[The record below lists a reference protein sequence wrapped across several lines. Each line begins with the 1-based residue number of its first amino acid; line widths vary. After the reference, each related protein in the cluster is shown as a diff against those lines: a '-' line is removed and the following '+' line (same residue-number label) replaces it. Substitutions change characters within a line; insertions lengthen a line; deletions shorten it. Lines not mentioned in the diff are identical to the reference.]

1 MKPSSA
7 SRLVVLLPPRR
18 DLIGPQALDS
28 GTQVTYY
35 FSSPQGLESGRSPIA
50 LLPRATRLELAFD
63 PDDVYSASIEAPR
76 LSDAKLRLA
85 LPNLLEDRL
94 LTDPADQH
102 IAFSPQRDAQGK
114 LAVAAISRAWL
125 ARVLDVFKS
134 TGRSP
139 QAAWSALALLPSP
152 PPDTL
157 ALWLAAPRALLK
169 TSSGEGLGLDL
180 DEHASA
186 LIEFAAS
193 RAEAS
198 RLEVRGQGELDT
210 QRPVTRSDLALPDEA
225 ETAATP
231 NLLQAGFAP
240 RRAWQAFDIKQWR
253 APLAWLGAAALI
265 SVLGLNLYWFKLDH
279 EARAL
284 RADMLN
290 AFRSAFPQEPAVV
303 DPIAQAKRQLV
314 DLRAR
319 AGLASPDDYSVLM
332 ARAAQLMAQAPL
344 GAVEGFE
351 YRDRS
356 LRLQLKP
363 ALAQDA
369 ALANQLRAQA
379 LSLGLKMELDDQGGL
394 RLRASGS

>member
-35 FSSPQGLESGRSPIA
+35 FLSAQGLESGRSPIA

-63 PDDVYSASIEAPR
+63 PDDVYSANVEAPR
-76 LSDAKLRLA
+76 LTEAKLRLA
-85 LPNLLEDRL
+85 LPNLLEDKL
-94 LTDPADQH
+94 LTEPADQH
-102 IAFSPQRDAQGK
+102 IAFAPQRDAQGK

-125 ARVLDVFKS
+125 ARVLEVFKS
-134 TGRSP
+134 TGRTP
-139 QAAWSALALLPSP
+139 QLAWSALALLPP
-152 PPDTL
+152 PPPGTL
-157 ALWLAAPRALLK
+157 SMWLAAPRALLK
-169 TSSGEGLGLDL
+169 TPNGEGLGFDL

-186 LIEFAAS
+186 LIEFAAD

-198 RLEVRGQGELDT
+198 RLEVRGQGELG
-210 QRPVTRSDLALPDEA
+210 TRLPMHRAELALPN
-225 ETAATP
+225 ETEFAGVP

-240 RRAWQAFDIKQWR
+240 RRAWQRFDTKQWR
-253 APLAWLGAAALI
+253 APLAWLGAAGLVA
-265 SVLGLNLYWFKLDH
+265 VLGLNLYWFKLDH

-284 RADMLN
+284 RTDMLN

-314 DLRAR
+314 DLRSR

-332 ARAAQLMAQAPL
+332 ARAAQLLGQAPL

-363 ALAQDA
+363 ALVQDA
-369 ALANQLRAQA
+369 ALANQLRAHA

-394 RLRASGS
+394 RLRASGG